1 MKFWLNL
8 SLVITLALF
17 AVHEM
22 DAMTHA
28 EWRLLPVLS
37 GMDEKAAREVFVL
50 LHIPLFVGAF
60 WAAFFASWKRVAAQI
75 LSGLTILHA
84 IVHFLL
90 SSHELYTFAA
100 PIETITVYGAAL
112 SAAVY
117 LGVSFKESSE

>member
-1 MKFWLNL
+1 VKSWLNL

-17 AVHEM
+17 AVHEL

-37 GMDEKAAREVFVL
+37 GMEDTAARDAFVL
-50 LHIPLFVGAF
+50 LHIPLFAGAF
-60 WAAFFASWKRVAAQI
+60 WAAFFASWKRLAARL

-90 SSHELYTFAA
+90 SGHELYTFAA

-112 SAAVY
+112 SAAAY
-117 LGVSFKESSE
+117 LGLSFMETSE

>member
-1 MKFWLNL
+1 MKVWLNL

-28 EWRLLPVLS
+28 EWRLLPILS
-37 GMDEKAAREVFVL
+37 GMEDGAAREAFIL
-50 LHIPLFVGAF
+50 LHVPLFIGVF
-60 WAAFFASWKRVAAQI
+60 WIVFLASWRRLGAQI

-90 SSHELYTFAA
+90 SGHELYTFAA
-100 PIETITVYGAAL
+100 PVETLTVYGAAT
-112 SAAVY
+112 SAAAY
-117 LGVSFKESSE
+117 LGLSFMETSE

>member
-1 MKFWLNL
+1 MKPWLNL

-37 GMDEKAAREVFVL
+37 GMDENSARDVFVL

-60 WAAFFASWKRVAAQI
+60 WAVFFATWKRRAAQI

-90 SSHELYTFAA
+90 SGHTLYTFVA

-112 SAAVY
+112 SAAIY
-117 LGVSFKESSE
+117 FALSFTETSE

>member
-1 MKFWLNL
+1 MKHGLNL

-22 DAMTHA
+22 DAITHA
-28 EWRLLPVLS
+28 EWRLLPILS
-37 GMDEKAAREVFVL
+37 GMQEQAAREMFVL
-50 LHIPLFVGAF
+50 LHIPLFAGAF
-60 WAAFFASWKRVAAQI
+60 WAVFFASWKRMAAQV

-90 SSHELYTFAA
+90 SGHALYTFAA

-117 LGVSFKESSE
+117 LGISFRESSE

>member
-1 MKFWLNL
+1 MKPWLNL

-28 EWRLLPVLS
+28 EWRLLPILS
-37 GMDEKAAREVFVL
+37 GMEDGAAREAFVL
-50 LHIPLFVGAF
+50 LHIPLFIGVF
-60 WAAFFASWKRVAAQI
+60 WIAFFASWKRVGAQI

-90 SSHELYTFAA
+90 SGHELYTFAA
-100 PIETITVYGAAL
+100 PVETLTVYGAAL
-112 SAAVY
+112 SAAAY
-117 LGVSFKESSE
+117 LGLSFMETSE

>member
-37 GMDEKAAREVFVL
+37 GMDEKAARDVFVL

-60 WAAFFASWKRVAAQI
+60 WAVFFASWKRVGAQV

-84 IVHFLL
+84 IVHFVM
-90 SSHELYTFAA
+90 SGHELYTFAA

-117 LGVSFKESSE
+117 LGVSFTETSE

>member
-1 MKFWLNL
+1 VKHGLNL

-22 DAMTHA
+22 DAITHA
-28 EWRLLPVLS
+28 EWRLLPILS
-37 GMDEKAAREVFVL
+37 GMQEQAAREMFVL
-50 LHIPLFVGAF
+50 LHIPLFAGAF
-60 WAAFFASWKRVAAQI
+60 WAVFFASWKRMAAQV

-90 SSHELYTFAA
+90 SGHALYTFAA

-117 LGVSFKESSE
+117 LGISFRESSE

>member
-1 MKFWLNL
+1 MKPWLNL

-28 EWRLLPVLS
+28 EWRMLPVLS
-37 GMDEKAAREVFVL
+37 GLDDDTARSAFVL
-50 LHIPLFVGAF
+50 SHIPLFVGAF
-60 WAAFFASWKRVAAQI
+60 WAVFLASWKRLAAQI
-75 LSGLTILHA
+75 LSGLIIVHA

-90 SSHELYTFAA
+90 SGLALYTFVG
-100 PIETITVYGAAL
+100 PIETLTVYGAAV

-117 LGVSFKESSE
+117 IALSIMETSE